1 MRRDVSV
8 VCLGLMLL
16 WGSTACAPKAR
27 ESLLSEHGY
36 RVSLDVSDPMLWIGP
51 GVPGLPDTAEVS
63 VRVRDAQEQ
72 PVNGITVRFSAEPS
86 WAQNVS
92 FTPPE
97 APTQHGEAHTIV
109 QVNTTGHFHVMAHVD
124 NATFRAALTV
134 VSRPSPSG
142 SGP

>member
-16 WGSTACAPKAR
+16 WGSTACVPKAR

-36 RVSLDVSDPMLWIGP
+36 RVSLDVSDTLLWIGP
-51 GVPGLPDTAEVS
+51 GVPGLPETAEVI
-63 VRVRDAQEQ
+63 VRVRDAQER
-72 PVNGITVRFSAEPS
+72 PVDGMAVVFSVDPS
-86 WAQNVS
+86 WTQNVS

-97 APTQHGEAHTIV
+97 ARTQHGEAHTIV

-124 NATFRAALTV
+124 NVTPRAALTV

-142 SGP
+142 NGS